1 MGSKYSGLRSI
12 KKAPLWSCLFPQ
24 TPVLPLKWKSP
35 QQSKNK
41 VRNLWKKNCGTYQ
54 WVFTFAKITDVIK
67 KYRRTGVMMSMQLQT
82 DHTKCE
88 NNMLCSPLS
97 LNMWASILS
106 GSLFTKVLLRI
117 QGKKLISP
125 FVFINKH
132 I

>member
-1 MGSKYSGLRSI
+1 
-12 KKAPLWSCLFPQ
+12 
-24 TPVLPLKWKSP
+24 
-35 QQSKNK
+35 
-41 VRNLWKKNCGTYQ
+41 
-54 WVFTFAKITDVIK
+54 
-67 KYRRTGVMMSMQLQT
+67 MSMQLQT

-88 NNMLCSPLS
+88 NNVLRSPLS